1 MAGHSKW
8 ANIKHRKAA
17 QDSARSKIFAKFS
30 KEIMVAAA
38 AGGGDINTNAPLK
51 LAVQKAKAKSM
62 PAKNIQKAIDKATGV
77 GAEGAVYK
85 ESVYEGYL
93 PGGISILVMC
103 LSDNHNRVSAS
114 VKSLFNK
121 SGGSLG
127 KNGSVS
133 FLFDRK
139 GVLELPLSV
148 GDEDTVMML
157 ALEAGASDFEMG
169 EESYFI
175 TTEPTEFSSV
185 KDALEKEFEG
195 VEFKTAEVTY
205 EANTHVKVDADK
217 AQKILDA
224 VDKFEDDEDIQ
235 EVFHNLDPESFE

>member
-62 PAKNIQKAIDKATGV
+62 PSKNIQKAIDKATGV
-77 GAEGAVYK
+77 NAGGAVYK

-93 PGGISILVMC
+93 PGGVSIMVMC
-103 LSDNHNRVSAS
+103 LSDNHNRVSSS

-121 SGGSLG
+121 CGGSLG

-139 GVLELPLSV
+139 GILELPLSI
-148 GDEDTVMML
+148 GLEDDVMMI
-157 ALEAGASDFEMG
+157 ALEYGASDFEVG
-169 EESYFI
+169 DESYFV
-175 TTEPTEFSSV
+175 TTEPTDFIKV
-185 KDALEKEFEG
+185 KDGLEKSFKDI
-195 VEFKTAEVTY
+195 EFKTAEVTY
-205 EANTHVKVDADK
+205 EANTLVKVDAIK
-217 AQKILDA
+217 GQKILDI
-224 VDKFEDDEDIQ
+224 VDKFEDDDDIQ
-235 EVFHNLDPESFE
+235 EVFHNLDAESFE

>member
-38 AGGGDINTNAPLK
+38 AGGGDLATNAPLK
-51 LAVQKAKAKSM
+51 LAVTKAKAKSM

-77 GAEGAVYK
+77 GAAGAVYK
-85 ESVYEGYL
+85 ETIYEGYL
-93 PGGISILVMC
+93 PGGISIMVMC

-114 VKSLFNK
+114 VKSHFNK
-121 SGGSLG
+121 TGGSLG

-133 FLFDRK
+133 YIFDRK
-139 GVLELPLSV
+139 GILEFPLTI
-148 GDEDTVMML
+148 GDEDTIMMTS
-157 ALEAGASDFEMG
+157 LEAGASDFEKG
-169 EESYFI
+169 EETYI
-175 TTEPTEFSSV
+175 VTTEATEFSKV
-185 KDALEKEFEG
+185 KENLENQLDGLTFS
-195 VEFKTAEVTY
+195 TAEVTY
-205 EANTHVKVDADK
+205 EPNMTVKVDPDK

-224 VDKFEDDEDIQ
+224 IDRFEDDDDIQ

>member
-38 AGGGDINTNAPLK
+38 SGGGDINMNPALK
-51 LAVQKAKAKSM
+51 LAVSKAKAKSM
-62 PAKNIQKAIDKATGV
+62 PSKNIQKAIDKATGV
-77 GAEGAVYK
+77 AGSAGEYK
-85 ESVYEGYL
+85 ETIYEGYL
-93 PGGISILVMC
+93 PGGISIMVHC
-103 LSDNHNRVSAS
+103 LSDNHNRVSSS

-121 SGGSLG
+121 TGGSLG

-139 GVLELPLSV
+139 GILEFDLSV
-148 GDEDTVMML
+148 TDEENAMMM
-157 ALEAGASDFEMG
+157 ALESGAIDFETG
-169 EESYFI
+169 DESYFV
-175 TTEPTEFSSV
+175 TTSPNTFGEV
-185 KDALEKEFEG
+185 KESLESKFNG
-195 VEFKTAEVTY
+195 IEFKTAEVTY
-205 EANTHVKVDADK
+205 EPNQLVTLSEEK
-217 AQKILDA
+217 AEKILEA

-235 EVFHNLDPESFE
+235 EVFHNLDPDSIK